1 MDDVLLKYPIKNKK
15 QELGRIC
22 PHGHKYENQNYS
34 CYYCETCGTFGR
46 SSSRKD
52 HPVIG
57 LMILRSQYKQIIESP
72 LFKGLMRSTEHGT
85 GWYVS
90 KEDFDSILFE
100 VLL

>member
-1 MDDVLLKYPIKNKK
+1 MSTLYDEIRRVRERAKI
-15 QELGRIC
+15 IT
-22 PHGHKYENQNYS
+22 